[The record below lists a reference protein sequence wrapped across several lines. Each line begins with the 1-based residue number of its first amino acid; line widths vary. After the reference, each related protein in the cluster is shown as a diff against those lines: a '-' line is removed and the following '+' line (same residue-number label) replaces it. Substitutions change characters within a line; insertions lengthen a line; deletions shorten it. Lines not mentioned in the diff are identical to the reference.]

1 MASRGLPEHEGLEY
15 EAIFDRLFR
24 DDRTNAVLA
33 WAMVA
38 VLALVGLESVLG
50 LDVQW
55 IGMVAGLGILVL
67 VPPIAH
73 REWRV
78 MLPWELL
85 FLALLPVLVRG
96 LLGGEVGTFATYTAV
111 AAIALIVTVELQ
123 TFTALRV
130 THWFAVTFVVL
141 ATLASAAAWTILRWT
156 LDTRLGTAYLTTND
170 ALMREFLWVGL
181 AGVAAGLLFDLY
193 FRRRDSHLQRAYRRV
208 MP

>member
-33 WAMVA
+33 WAMVT

-55 IGMVAGLGILVL
+55 IAMVAGLGILVL

>member
-1 MASRGLPEHEGLEY
+1 MSARGPPDAEGLEY
-15 EAIFDRLFR
+15 DVVFDRLFR

-38 VLALVGLESVLG
+38 VLALVGLESVVT

-55 IGMVAGLGILVL
+55 IGMVTGAGTLVL
-67 VPPIAH
+67 IPPLAS

-85 FLALLPVLVRG
+85 LLALLPVLVRG

-111 AAIALIVTVELQ
+111 AAIALIVTVELHS
-123 TFTALRV
+123 FTALRV

-141 ATLASAAAWTILRWT
+141 ATLASAAAWTILRWVA
-156 LDTRLGTAYLTTND
+156 DRRLGTSYLTTND

-181 AGVAAGLLFDLY
+181 AGLAAGLLFDLY